1 MTTVQTIDLKT
12 QNMQYPSCDTKQA
25 RVKEDD
31 NIFASYARK
40 AGMEKFADFLR
51 DDWTATMARKS
62 GNDKFADWIENKPNE
77 DGTKNYNDGFFSNL
91 AREVVKH
98 PIITIASIAGAIF
111 AGRGIYKA
119 LSKTSAKVATTTAA
133 ATTASTSVATTAVS
147 TAVSTTTA
155 ATTAEQAATVTK
167 SISEQIDDLNKTINN
182 YIHTKGKD
190 SLKDFEIFENLTPQ
204 EQEKIWNYV
213 SYGKVHREKELLLFA
228 SGNKPATLEG
238 FGSYTADLFD
248 GLQKNK
254 SLYIA
259 EYFDNNNF
267 NLLMNVDA
275 TKKVI
280 EQNQTFFINR
290 LGLSG
295 NSTVDEIFN
304 TIKKG
309 YDNNMADP
317 NKFFDIKQ
325 LLQGNTKENAYY
337 LQMVED
343 IRNVEKTKYFEAG
356 YRSFLNRSNE
366 GIDVFKQILK
376 EKLDIKTSSYANMP
390 KSFRDELI
398 KIIDNIR
405 PEDYERRILYKD
417 NLILNNEFY
426 QKQLK
431 ALQNLAQKIK
441 EAELTGSK
449 ISLSGGCFS

>member
-1 MTTVQTIDLKT
+1 MTTVQTIDF
-12 QNMQYPSCDTKQA
+12 KQKPTTSSSIEQK
-25 RVKEDD
+25 RIKDDD

-40 AGMEKFADFLR
+40 AGMENFADFLR
-51 DDWTATMARKS
+51 DDWTANMARKAGS
-62 GNDKFADWIENKPNE
+62 DKFADWLENKPDEN
-77 DGTKNYNDGFFSNL
+77 GNKKYNDGFFSNL
-91 AREVVKH
+91 ARGMINH
-98 PIITIASIAGAIF
+98 PVLTITAIAGTIF
-111 AGRGIYKA
+111 AGKA
-119 LSKTSAKVATTTAA
+119 IHKAITQKSVAPITK
-133 ATTASTSVATTAVS
+133 STVATTAP
-147 TAVSTTTA
+147 TASVVTSTTT
-155 ATTAEQAATVTK
+155 TNTVTK
-167 SISEQIDDLNKTINN
+167 TINEQIGDLNKVIDE
-182 YIHTKGKD
+182 YISKNGKNG
-190 SLKDFEIFENLTPQ
+190 LKNFEIFENLTPL
-204 EQEKIWNYV
+204 EQERIWNYI
-213 SYGKVHREKELLLFA
+213 SHEKVHREKEILLFA

-290 LGLSG
+290 LGLSE

-309 YDNNMADP
+309 YGNNMADP

-431 ALQNLAQKIK
+431 ALQNLVEKIK
-441 EAELTGSK
+441 AAELTGRK
-449 ISLSGGCFS
+449 IPFIGGYYS